1 MLPASN
7 GMQRDGRR
15 PNASQRQ
22 CAMAF
27 VEEEAELPQLTPQ
40 QQHAMQMAMQRS
52 AASMPDDDEYADF
65 LKRVE
70 DVGATIKGLK
80 DGTVDV
86 SQLDAKEAK
95 AKKEEADRQARR
107 DAKKREAEE
116 KAAASREAARKHEEL
131 KEANRE
137 KIEELKQDYYLRK
150 AKRERW
156 EAFRAE
162 NKSRGNT
169 NDYYRGWD
177 LFEDDPDEEL
187 FSGDNPAAVQDQA
200 AFDAMA
206 KDVEERTAR
215 RKADKAAGAKEKEAG
230 NAAFKEGQHT
240 EAIARYSCSLEHF
253 KGDKAALALDLALAL
268 AITLALSLAL
278 SLALLLAQAR
288 SGRDLR
294 AAQVHA
300 AARRH
305 LQSPHLWRRRGR
317 RRCRRR

>member
-1 MLPASN
+1 
-7 GMQRDGRR
+7 
-15 PNASQRQ
+15 
-22 CAMAF
+22 MAF

-95 AKKEEADRQARR
+95 AKKEKADRQARR

-230 NAAFKEGQHT
+230 NAAFKEGQHSNPNPNPNPNP
-240 EAIARYSCSLEHF
+240 RGS
-253 KGDKAALALDLALAL
+253 
-268 AITLALSLAL
+268 TLTLTLTLGA
-278 SLALLLAQAR
+278 
-288 SGRDLR
+288 
-294 AAQVHA
+294 V
-300 AARRH
+300 
-305 LQSPHLWRRRGR
+305 P
-317 RRCRRR
+317 

>member
-1 MLPASN
+1 MRDDKVYRERYVEAIKSKSVQWLASVLGPWGDDLLEREACYEESPA
-7 GMQRDGRR
+7 
-15 PNASQRQ
+15 P
-22 CAMAF
+22 
-27 VEEEAELPQLTPQ
+27 
-40 QQHAMQMAMQRS
+40 
-52 AASMPDDDEYADF
+52 
-65 LKRVE
+65 
-70 DVGATIKGLK
+70 
-80 DGTVDV
+80 
-86 SQLDAKEAK
+86 AK
-95 AKKEEADRQARR
+95 AKARTADKGAAKADKAKDTADKARA
-107 DAKKREAEE
+107 DAETAKAADKAAKKREAEE

-230 NAAFKEGQHT
+230 NAAFKEGQHSNPNPNPNPNPRGC
-240 EAIARYSCSLEHF
+240 IL
-253 KGDKAALALDLALAL
+253 
-268 AITLALSLAL
+268 TLTLTLGAVA
-278 SLALLLAQAR
+278 
-288 SGRDLR
+288 
-294 AAQVHA
+294 
-300 AARRH
+300 
-305 LQSPHLWRRRGR
+305 
-317 RRCRRR
+317 

>member
-1 MLPASN
+1 
-7 GMQRDGRR
+7 
-15 PNASQRQ
+15 
-22 CAMAF
+22 MAF

-253 KGDKAALALDLALAL
+253 KGDKAALALALTLTLTLALA
-268 AITLALSLAL
+268 AP
-278 SLALLLAQAR
+278 R
-288 SGRDLR
+288 R
-294 AAQVHA
+294 AAAPTRA
-300 AARRH
+300 AW
-305 LQSPHLWRRRGR
+305 L
-317 RRCRRR
+317 

>member
-1 MLPASN
+1 MGQIQADELVAEELLNLVRARHALEVTYFANDQLQLRRLRLKDDSGLVGRALQDIKIP
-7 GMQRDGRR
+7 DGVLVAAISRGGELVVPSGDDELR
-15 PNASQRQ
+15 GA
-22 CAMAF
+22 AEELLAAYDGK
-27 VEEEAELPQLTPQ
+27 EEELLKNLTKMKSKQ
-40 QQHAMQMAMQRS
+40 
-52 AASMPDDDEYADF
+52 
-65 LKRVE
+65 
-70 DVGATIKGLK
+70 
-80 DGTVDV
+80 
-86 SQLDAKEAK
+86 EAK

-230 NAAFKEGQHT
+230 NAAFKEGQHSNPNPHPNPNP
-240 EAIARYSCSLEHF
+240 RGS
-253 KGDKAALALDLALAL
+253 
-268 AITLALSLAL
+268 TLTLTLTLGA
-278 SLALLLAQAR
+278 
-288 SGRDLR
+288 
-294 AAQVHA
+294 V
-300 AARRH
+300 
-305 LQSPHLWRRRGR
+305 P
-317 RRCRRR
+317 

>member
-1 MLPASN
+1 
-7 GMQRDGRR
+7 
-15 PNASQRQ
+15 
-22 CAMAF
+22 MAF
-27 VEEEAELPQLTPQ
+27 VEEEAELPQLSPQ
-40 QQHAMQMAMQRS
+40 QQHAMAMAMQRS

-95 AKKEEADRQARR
+95 AQKEEADRQARR

-116 KAAASREAARKHEEL
+116 KATASREAARKMAEL

-187 FSGDNPAAVQDQA
+187 FSGDSPAAVQDQA

-215 RKADKAAGAKEKEAG
+215 RKADKAAGAKEKDAG

-253 KGDKAALALDLALAL
+253 KGDKAVYANRALAHIRVRNFLSAVEDCSRTIEISRFLDE
-268 AITLALSLAL
+268 I
-278 SLALLLAQAR
+278 
-288 SGRDLR
+288 GR
-294 AAQVHA
+294 AHV
-300 AARRH
+300 
-305 LQSPHLWRRRGR
+305 
-317 RRCRRR
+317 

>member
-1 MLPASN
+1 MKSVARPGVPGLLPASN

-230 NAAFKEGQHT
+230 NAAFKEGQHSNPNPNPNPNPRGC
-240 EAIARYSCSLEHF
+240 IL
-253 KGDKAALALDLALAL
+253 
-268 AITLALSLAL
+268 TLTLTLGA
-278 SLALLLAQAR
+278 
-288 SGRDLR
+288 
-294 AAQVHA
+294 V
-300 AARRH
+300 
-305 LQSPHLWRRRGR
+305 P
-317 RRCRRR
+317 